1 MTVAE
6 TLAEQWRARVAADC
20 KNQPPATQQSIVQW
34 LLGDDLEWY
43 ETLDPD
49 ALALATQ
56 AMDYRYRILLKRYLN
71 SGPDRA
77 YQQLMRRLGSL
88 FLVRSKVKTWVD
100 QSRDRHRSVM
110 DVLGEVIQEMLQNDR
125 HLQRQMQ
132 WISQCTTNP
141 RLRNLLLFTTIE
153 EYCLRPIRNQ
163 PLLVYRFVNY
173 LNRIQRGGMTQVP
186 SGELVRMISEEISQ
200 DQEDSS
206 LSLFDNQALN
216 QYQSEQEWQSL
227 QLQRR
232 TVQQEF
238 EVYLADALGDIAV
251 DWLRLYLK
259 GETQD
264 AIAQALGLPVKQI
277 YRLREK
283 VNYHAVKVFA
293 LKIRPELVEDWLGIS
308 LKRHRLGLTPQE
320 WEQFTASL
328 SAQQLQI
335 LEQLRSGN
343 SIKAIA
349 QSLGLKTSQV
359 MGEWSKVYLVA
370 QNLRNADAN
379 LEEESSEA
387 DRAN

>member
-6 TLAEQWRARVAADC
+6 TLAEQWRARVAEDC
-20 KNQPPATQQSIVQW
+20 KSQPPLTQQSIVQW
-34 LLGDDLEWY
+34 LLGADLDWY
-43 ETLDPD
+43 ETLDTD
-49 ALALATQ
+49 DLALATQ

-100 QSRDRHRSVM
+100 QSRDRRRSVM

-132 WISQCTTNP
+132 WISQCTDNP
-141 RLRNLLLFTTIE
+141 RLRNILLFTNIE

-186 SGELVRMISEEISQ
+186 SGELVRMISEDIAQADEEESR
-200 DQEDSS
+200 

-216 QYQSEQEWQSL
+216 QYQSEQEWHSL
-227 QLQRR
+227 QMQRR
-232 TVQQEF
+232 MVQQEF
-238 EVYLADALGDIAV
+238 EVYLVDALGEVAV

-259 GETQD
+259 GESQE
-264 AIAQALGLPVKQI
+264 AIAQSLGLPVKQI

-293 LKIRPELVEDWLGIS
+293 LKVRPELVEDWLGIS
-308 LKRHRLGLTPQE
+308 LKRHRLGLTPQQ
-320 WEQFTASL
+320 WDQFIAGLSEQ
-328 SAQQLQI
+328 QQHI
-335 LEQLRSGN
+335 LEQFRSGA
-343 SIKAIA
+343 SVKSIA
-349 QSLGLKTSQV
+349 QGLGLKTSQV
-359 MGEWSKVYLVA
+359 MGEWSKVYVA
-370 QNLRNADAN
+370 AQSLRNAD
-379 LEEESSEA
+379 LDEA
-387 DRAN
+387 G

>member
-6 TLAEQWRARVAADC
+6 TLAEQWRARVAEDC
-20 KNQPPATQQSIVQW
+20 KSQPPLTQQSIVQW
-34 LLGDDLEWY
+34 LLGADLDWY
-43 ETLDPD
+43 ETLDTD
-49 ALALATQ
+49 DLALATQ

-100 QSRDRHRSVM
+100 QSRDRRRSVM

-132 WISQCTTNP
+132 WISQCTDNP
-141 RLRNLLLFTTIE
+141 RLRNILLFTNIE

-186 SGELVRMISEEISQ
+186 SGELVRMISEDIAQADEEESR
-200 DQEDSS
+200 

-216 QYQSEQEWQSL
+216 QYQSEQEWHSL
-227 QLQRR
+227 QMQRR
-232 TVQQEF
+232 VVQQEF
-238 EVYLADALGDIAV
+238 EVYLVDALGEVAV

-259 GETQD
+259 GESQE
-264 AIAQALGLPVKQI
+264 AIAQSLGLPVKQI

-293 LKIRPELVEDWLGIS
+293 LKVRPELVEDWLGIS
-308 LKRHRLGLTPQE
+308 LKRHRLGLTPQQ
-320 WEQFTASL
+320 WDQFIAGLSEQ
-328 SAQQLQI
+328 QQHI
-335 LEQLRSGN
+335 LEQFRSGA
-343 SIKAIA
+343 SVKSIA
-349 QSLGLKTSQV
+349 QGLGLKTSQV
-359 MGEWSKVYLVA
+359 MGEWSKVYVA
-370 QNLRNADAN
+370 AQSLRNAD
-379 LEEESSEA
+379 LDEA
-387 DRAN
+387 G

>member
-6 TLAEQWRARVAADC
+6 TLAEQWRARVAEDC
-20 KNQPPATQQSIVQW
+20 KSQPPLTQQSIVQW
-34 LLGDDLEWY
+34 LLGADLDWY
-43 ETLDPD
+43 ETLDTD
-49 ALALATQ
+49 DLALATQ

-100 QSRDRHRSVM
+100 QSRDRRRSVM

-132 WISQCTTNP
+132 WISQCTDNP
-141 RLRNLLLFTTIE
+141 RLRNILLFTNIE

-186 SGELVRMISEEISQ
+186 SGELVRMISEDIAQADEEESR
-200 DQEDSS
+200 

-216 QYQSEQEWQSL
+216 QYQSEQEWHSL
-227 QLQRR
+227 QMQRR
-232 TVQQEF
+232 MVQQEF
-238 EVYLADALGDIAV
+238 EVYLVDALGEVAV

-259 GETQD
+259 GESQE
-264 AIAQALGLPVKQI
+264 AIAQSLGLPVKQI

-293 LKIRPELVEDWLGIS
+293 LKVRPELVEDWLGIS
-308 LKRHRLGLTPQE
+308 LKRHRLGLTPQQ
-320 WEQFTASL
+320 WDQFIAGLSEQ
-328 SAQQLQI
+328 QQLI
-335 LEQLRSGN
+335 LEQFRSGA
-343 SIKAIA
+343 SVKSIA
-349 QSLGLKTSQV
+349 QGLGLKTSQV
-359 MGEWSKVYLVA
+359 MGEWSKVYVA
-370 QNLRNADAN
+370 AQSLRNAD
-379 LEEESSEA
+379 LDEA
-387 DRAN
+387 G

>member
-6 TLAEQWRARVAADC
+6 TLAEQWRARVAEDC
-20 KNQPPATQQSIVQW
+20 KSQPPLTQQSIVQW
-34 LLGDDLEWY
+34 LLGEDLDWY
-43 ETLDPD
+43 ETLDTD
-49 ALALATQ
+49 DLALATQ

-132 WISQCTTNP
+132 WISQCTDNP
-141 RLRNLLLFTTIE
+141 RLRNILLFTNIE

-186 SGELVRMISEEISQ
+186 SGELVRMISEDIAPADEEESR
-200 DQEDSS
+200 

-216 QYQSEQEWQSL
+216 QYQSEQEWHSL
-227 QLQRR
+227 QMQRR
-232 TVQQEF
+232 MVQQEF
-238 EVYLADALGDIAV
+238 EVYLVDTLGEVAV

-259 GETQD
+259 GETQE
-264 AIAQALGLPVKQI
+264 AIAHSLGLPVKQI

-293 LKIRPELVEDWLGIS
+293 LKVRPELVEGWLGIS
-308 LKRHRLGLTPQE
+308 LQQHRLGLTPQQ
-320 WEQFTASL
+320 WAQFMAGLSEQ
-328 SAQQLQI
+328 QQQI
-335 LEQLRSGN
+335 LEQFRSGA
-343 SIKAIA
+343 SVKSIA
-349 QSLGLKTSQV
+349 QGLGLKTSQV
-359 MGEWSKVYLVA
+359 MGEWSKGYGAA
-370 QNLRNADAN
+370 QALRNAD
-379 LEEESSEA
+379 LDEA
-387 DRAN
+387 G

>member
-6 TLAEQWRARVAADC
+6 TLAEQWRARVAEDC
-20 KNQPPATQQSIVQW
+20 KSQPPLTQQSIVQW
-34 LLGDDLEWY
+34 LLGADLDWY
-43 ETLDPD
+43 ETLDTD
-49 ALALATQ
+49 DLALATQ

-100 QSRDRHRSVM
+100 QSRDRRRSVM

-132 WISQCTTNP
+132 WISQCTDNP
-141 RLRNLLLFTTIE
+141 RLRNILLFTNIE

-186 SGELVRMISEEISQ
+186 SGELVRMISEDIAQADEEESR
-200 DQEDSS
+200 

-216 QYQSEQEWQSL
+216 QYQSEQEWHSL
-227 QLQRR
+227 QMQRR
-232 TVQQEF
+232 MVQQEF
-238 EVYLADALGDIAV
+238 EVYLVDALGEVAV

-259 GETQD
+259 GESQE
-264 AIAQALGLPVKQI
+264 AIAQSLGLPVKQI

-293 LKIRPELVEDWLGIS
+293 LKVRPELVEDWLGIS
-308 LKRHRLGLTPQE
+308 LKRHRLGLTPQQ
-320 WEQFTASL
+320 WEQFIAGL
-328 SAQQLQI
+328 SEQQQLI
-335 LEQLRSGN
+335 LEQFRSGA
-343 SIKAIA
+343 SVKSIA
-349 QSLGLKTSQV
+349 QGLGLKTSQV
-359 MGEWSKVYLVA
+359 MGEWSKVYVA
-370 QNLRNADAN
+370 AQSLRNAD
-379 LEEESSEA
+379 LDEA
-387 DRAN
+387 G

>member
-6 TLAEQWRARVAADC
+6 TLAEQWRARVAEDC
-20 KNQPPATQQSIVQW
+20 KSQPPLTQQSIVQW
-34 LLGDDLEWY
+34 LLGADLDWY
-43 ETLDPD
+43 ETLDTD
-49 ALALATQ
+49 DLALATQ

-100 QSRDRHRSVM
+100 QSRDRRRSVM

-132 WISQCTTNP
+132 WISQCTDNP
-141 RLRNLLLFTTIE
+141 RLRNILLFTNIE

-186 SGELVRMISEEISQ
+186 SGELVRMISEDIAQADEEESR
-200 DQEDSS
+200 

-216 QYQSEQEWQSL
+216 QYQSEQEWHSL
-227 QLQRR
+227 QMQRR
-232 TVQQEF
+232 VVQQEF
-238 EVYLADALGDIAV
+238 EVYLVDALGEVAV

-259 GETQD
+259 GESQE
-264 AIAQALGLPVKQI
+264 AIAQSLGLPVKQI

-293 LKIRPELVEDWLGIS
+293 LKVRPELVEDWLGIS
-308 LKRHRLGLTPQE
+308 LKRHRLGLTPQQ
-320 WEQFTASL
+320 WDQFIAGLSEQ
-328 SAQQLQI
+328 QQLI
-335 LEQLRSGN
+335 LEQFRSGA
-343 SIKAIA
+343 SVKSIA
-349 QSLGLKTSQV
+349 QGLGLKTSQV
-359 MGEWSKVYLVA
+359 MGEWSKVYVA
-370 QNLRNADAN
+370 AQSLRNAD
-379 LEEESSEA
+379 LDEA
-387 DRAN
+387 G